1 MEVASKLIDI
11 SYKTFSISSW

>member
-1 MEVASKLIDI
+1 MEVASKLIYI